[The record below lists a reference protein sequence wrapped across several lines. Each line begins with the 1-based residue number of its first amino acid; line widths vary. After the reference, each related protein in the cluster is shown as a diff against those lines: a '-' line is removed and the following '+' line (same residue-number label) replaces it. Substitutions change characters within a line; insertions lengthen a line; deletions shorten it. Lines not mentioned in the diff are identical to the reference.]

1 MHSVSPPPP
10 GLAPSLTHWT
20 DTPLAWRDRLLASPR
35 FRRWAQVFPLT
46 RWVAR
51 RRATAVFDLVAGF
64 VYSQV
69 LLACVQLRLF
79 DLLLAE
85 GPQTAQALATRWAL
99 PLLSTERLLRAAVA
113 LQLLEVRPHG
123 RFGLGPLGAPLA
135 GDAGLAAMI
144 EHHTALYRDLAQPL
158 TLLRAD
164 GPSGQ
169 AVPLAPMTAMAPIVP
184 TTATLTNAPSGS
196 IGPSRAIGPIAQT
209 LVQTPPKEPA
219 GAGLSRYWPY
229 AVTDAPQTLPPAQLL
244 AYSELMAASQPLV
257 ADQVL
262 QAYSLED
269 HRRLLDVG
277 GGTGAFACR
286 AARTVPHLSVQVFD
300 LPGVAALARQR
311 FEQAGLGS
319 RCSAQGGDFFEDP
332 LPTGADLVT
341 LLRVV
346 HDHDDTRVLRL
357 LRAVRQALV
366 PGGTLL
372 LAEPFAETPGA
383 ERMGD
388 AYFGMYLLAMGR
400 GEPRSEARLRALL
413 AAAGFVDVR
422 RLPTALPLQASA
434 LLAKT
439 PI

>member
-1 MHSVSPPPP
+1 MASVSPPPDLRVSP
-10 GLAPSLTHWT
+10 PHWS
-20 DTPLAWRDRLLASPR
+20 DAPLAWRDRLLASPR
-35 FRRWAQVFPLT
+35 FRRWAQTFPLT

-51 RRATAVFDLVAGF
+51 RRAAGVFDLVAGF

-79 DLLLAE
+79 ELLLAE
-85 GPQTAQALATRWAL
+85 GPQTSTALAARCQL
-99 PLLSTERLLRAAVA
+99 PVMSMERLLRAAVA
-113 LQLLEVRPHG
+113 LQLLER
-123 RFGLGPLGAPLA
+123 RAQDRYGLGPLGAPLA
-135 GDAGLAAMI
+135 RDEGLAAMV

-158 TLLRAD
+158 HLLR
-164 GPSGQ
+164 SG
-169 AVPLAPMTAMAPIVP
+169 
-184 TTATLTNAPSGS
+184 
-196 IGPSRAIGPIAQT
+196 
-209 LVQTPPKEPA
+209 
-219 GAGLSRYWPY
+219 GAGRSAMPGRARVSGEAALCPERATHDGLARYWPY
-229 AVTDAPQTLPPAQLL
+229 AGTDRPDALAPGQLL
-244 AYSELMAASQPLV
+244 AYSELMAASQPLI

-286 AARTVPHLSVQVFD
+286 AAQVAPQLQVQVFD

-311 FEQAGLGS
+311 FEQAGLS
-319 RCSAQGGDFFEDP
+319 ARCSAEGGDFFEDP
-332 LPTGADLVT
+332 LPPGADLVT

-346 HDHDDTRVLRL
+346 HDHDDARILRL

-372 LAEPFAETPGA
+372 LAEPFADTPGA

-413 AAAGFVDVR
+413 ANTGFIDIR

-439 PI
+439 PS

>member
-10 GLAPSLTHWT
+10 GMAPPTSHWS
-20 DTPLAWRDRLLASPR
+20 DAPLAWRDRLLASPR
-35 FRRWAQVFPLT
+35 FRRWAQSFPLT

-79 DLLLAE
+79 ELLLAE
-85 GPQTAQALATRWAL
+85 GPQTAQALAIRYKL
-99 PLLSTERLLRAAVA
+99 PLPSTERLLRAAVA
-113 LQLLEVRPHG
+113 LQLLQARAHG

-158 TLLRAD
+158 PLLRG
-164 GPSGQ
+164 GPP
-169 AVPLAPMTAMAPIVP
+169 A
-184 TTATLTNAPSGS
+184 TAT
-196 IGPSRAIGPIAQT
+196 
-209 LVQTPPKEPA
+209 TPTA
-219 GAGLSRYWPY
+219 DSLSRYWPY
-229 AVTDAPQTLPPAQLL
+229 AGTDAPHALAPGQLL

-262 QAYSLED
+262 QAYSLEE

-286 AARTVPHLSVQVFD
+286 VAAAAPHLSVQVFD
-300 LPGVAALARQR
+300 LPGVAALARER
-311 FEQAGLGS
+311 FQQSGLS
-319 RCSAQGGDFFEDP
+319 ARCSAEGGDFFEDP
-332 LPTGADLVT
+332 LPPGADLVT

-346 HDHDDTRVLRL
+346 HDHDDARVLRL

-372 LAEPFAETPGA
+372 LAEPFAQTRGA

-400 GEPRSEARLRALL
+400 GEPRSEGRLRALL
-413 AAAGFVDVR
+413 LAAGFEKVQ

-439 PI
+439 PS

>member
-1 MHSVSPPPP
+1 MHGVSPPPP
-10 GLAPSLTHWT
+10 GLAPPTPHWS

-35 FRRWAQVFPLT
+35 FRRWAQSFPLT

-51 RRATAVFDLVAGF
+51 RRAAAVFDLVAGF

-69 LLACVQLRLF
+69 LLVCVQLRLF

-85 GPQTAQALATRWAL
+85 GPQTAQALAVRCKV
-99 PLLSTERLLRAAVA
+99 PLASTERLLRAAVA
-113 LQLLEVRPHG
+113 LQLLERRAHG
-123 RFGLGPLGAPLA
+123 RFGLGALGAPLA

-158 TLLRAD
+158 PLLR
-164 GPSGQ
+164 GE
-169 AVPLAPMTAMAPIVP
+169 T
-184 TTATLTNAPSGS
+184 
-196 IGPSRAIGPIAQT
+196 
-209 LVQTPPKEPA
+209 A
-219 GAGLSRYWPY
+219 GAPKGEGLSRYWPY
-229 AVTDAPQTLPPAQLL
+229 AGTDLPDALQPGQLL

-262 QAYSLED
+262 QAYPLQD

-286 AARTVPHLSVQVFD
+286 VACAAPHLSVQVFD

-311 FEQAGLGS
+311 FDQAGLS
-319 RCSAQGGDFFEDP
+319 ARCSAEGGDFFEDP
-332 LPTGADLVT
+332 LPPGADLVT

-346 HDHDDTRVLRL
+346 HDHDDARVLRL
-357 LRAVRQALV
+357 LRAVRLALV

-413 AAAGFVDVR
+413 LAAGFEQVQ

-439 PI
+439 PS